1 MFLDYEFC
9 ENNQILIEKMYHM
22 GSLFT
27 GRMDS
32 EVDDLNR
39 DLDGCQNQIV
49 ITDKTKQLAD
59 ILDECYEDNMANDDI
74 LSRLYSAGFNRGCVF
89 ELSITNP
96 SGIGRYLLYVYVE
109 SEIELRAYAEDLAN
123 RVWEKGNESN

>member
-1 MFLDYEFC
+1 MFLDYQFC

-22 GSLFT
+22 SSLFT
-27 GRMDS
+27 GLMDS

-39 DLDGCQNQIV
+39 DLDGAQNQLV

-59 ILDECYEDNMANDDI
+59 ILDECYENNMANDDI

-109 SEIELRAYAEDLAN
+109 SELELRAYAEELAAK
-123 RVWEKGNESN
+123 VWSKHEEN